1 MRPMPTDPSPEP
13 RSRRGLLLALTGL
26 AGLALGLTS
35 IVPPRGD
42 RAVVAVSRLGRGVRL
57 LDEGLSLS
65 FLPLERRIVLPRVA
79 GAAVVEATVDLPLS
93 GGGVAPVAVTLRLEG
108 SGRLPLDAAEVRR
121 SGWDAAAGA
130 WLAPRL
136 GLGEDATAGL
146 VTASPLWAEIFGD
159 RASSVPD
166 LAPRLAPA
174 LAPLR
179 LRAVELNP
187 RSTEETV
194 RAAARQELLRLA
206 PRRGRLVVLGLDALD
221 WSLVDELIARGAMP
235 NLARVMARGS
245 HATLDVPAPLISPV
259 VWTTIATGVPPETH
273 GVLDFLEPDPA
284 GGPPRPIS
292 SRARKATALWE
303 MAAAAGRSSAV
314 IGWWATFPAVS
325 PLGGAVFSDRLTEQ
339 LLGLEKDVPGL
350 ADPPEAAARARR
362 LAVRAA
368 DVTPA
373 MLTSLVRVS
382 PRELVQARERQGGW
396 DEPVGGLAKLW
407 AATLTVERLT
417 ASELERGTD
426 VVLSYLEGTDMVGH
440 LFGPFRPPAMP
451 GTDPAV
457 AARFGGVAD
466 RYHQAVDAWIGR
478 VLAALGDDDS
488 LVIVSDHGFTWG
500 SDRPRVAAGTHTA
513 TAELWHRPQGV
524 FIAAGPTVRRNAVR
538 QRLGILDVAPAILAV
553 AGLPAGAEM
562 LGRVP
567 TWLQAERAPAP
578 PAPIRWAAL
587 SPVRPPTGVEL
598 PPEAREEELAK
609 LRALG
614 YLAGGA
620 PAPTP
625 AAAPPGESTARP
637 VVSPAPARAPAVP
650 VRRVDRAEAR
660 RLTNLGTS
668 RASAGDRSA
677 AEESYRQAIA
687 ADPGYA
693 AAHYNLSLVLRSSG
707 RIEEADASF
716 WRAVELGVRERELAV
731 VRLALDYQQRGEG
744 AKARA
749 VFAEGRRRFPDSAPI
764 WLNSGV
770 YLGEQGDLAE
780 ARACLERAVALAP
793 ANPAAHTNL
802 AAACLA
808 LGDRE
813 GARRALA
820 EAVRLRPDD
829 AELKRQLQ
837 AVQGP

>member
-1 MRPMPTDPSPEP
+1 MRPMPTDPSPAP
-13 RSRRGLLLALTGL
+13 SSRRGLLLVVTGL
-26 AGLALGLTS
+26 TGLALGLTS
-35 IVPPRGD
+35 IVPPRSD
-42 RAVVAVSRLGRGVRL
+42 RAVVAVSRLGHGVRL
-57 LDEGLSLS
+57 LGRGLSFS
-65 FLPLERRIVLPRVA
+65 FLVLERRIVLPRVA
-79 GAAVVEATVDLPLS
+79 GAAVLESAIDLPLP

-108 SGRLPLDAAEVRR
+108 SGALPLDAAEVRR

-146 VTASPLWAEIFGD
+146 VTASPLWAEIFGH
-159 RASSVPD
+159 RAAAVPD
-166 LAPRLAPA
+166 FAPRLAPA

-221 WSLVDELIARGAMP
+221 WSLVDELTARGAMP
-235 NLARVMARGS
+235 NLARVVARGAS
-245 HATLDVPAPLISPV
+245 AAEDVPPPLISPI
-259 VWTTIATGVPPETH
+259 VWTTIATGVPPDIH
-273 GVLDFLEPDPA
+273 GVLDFLEPAPA
-284 GGPPRPIS
+284 GGAPRPIS
-292 SRARKATALWE
+292 SRARKAPALWE

-314 IGWWATFPAVS
+314 IGWWATFPAAAPV
-325 PLGGAVFSDRLTEQ
+325 GGAVFSDRLTEQ
-339 LLGLEKDVPGL
+339 LLGLQADVPGL
-350 ADPPEAAARARR
+350 ADPPEAAARARK

-368 DVTPA
+368 DVTPE
-373 MLTSLVRVS
+373 MLAPILHVTQ
-382 PRELVQARERQGGW
+382 RELAQAQEGTSGW
-396 DEPVGGLAKLW
+396 DEPIGGLAKLW

-417 ASELERGTD
+417 ASELARGTD
-426 VVLSYLEGTDMVGH
+426 VVLAYLEGTDTVGH
-440 LFGPFRPPAMP
+440 LFGPFRTPAMP

-457 AARFGGVAD
+457 AARFSAVAD
-466 RYHQAVDAWIGR
+466 RYHEAVDAWIGQ
-478 VLAALGDDDS
+478 VVATLGDDDS

-524 FIAAGPTVRRNAVR
+524 FIAAGPAVRRNAVR
-538 QRLGILDVAPAILAV
+538 QRLDILDVAPSILAV
-553 AGLPAGAEM
+553 AGLPVGAEM
-562 LGRVP
+562 PGHVP
-567 TWLQAERAPAP
+567 AWLLAESAPVP
-578 PAPIRWAAL
+578 PSPIRWTAL
-587 SPVRPPTGVEL
+587 SPVRPLTSVEL
-598 PPEAREEELAK
+598 PAEAREEELAK

-620 PAPTP
+620 PVPTS
-625 AAAPPGESTARP
+625 AAAPPAGIPIPP
-637 VVSPAPARAPAVP
+637 VTPGVP
-650 VRRVDRAEAR
+650 TRRFDRAEAR

-707 RIEEADASF
+707 RIAEADTAF

-731 VRLALDYQQRGEG
+731 VRLALDYQQRGDP
-744 AKARA
+744 AKARE

-780 ARACLERAVALAP
+780 ARSCLERAVALAP
-793 ANPAAHTNL
+793 TNPAAHTNL

-813 GARRALA
+813 AARRALA
-820 EAVRLRPDD
+820 EAARLRPDD
-829 AELKRQLQ
+829 TELKRQLQ
-837 AVQGP
+837 ALQGP